1 MKTITLKQAKEI
13 DFNRA
18 SVALGT
24 FDGLHRG
31 HNALIQAALSHVGD
45 TVAFTFD
52 TLPINVFRKQH
63 RPMQLFTMQEKIE
76 AFSKTGIDYLCVAH
90 FDKDFAGL
98 TRDEFETLIIETFN
112 PDNIIAGYNYTFGKD
127 AKGTAEVLLQDGE
140 KLGCNVEVIPKVLVN
155 GNDVSSTKIRESLWD
170 GNIRNANELLGYQ
183 YFISGVVLKCFNKNS
198 KDTTV
203 VIDIPQKKTAPKNG
217 SYSVLI
223 KVRGSFYNAVCNI
236 GAESAIGNKRFIVD
250 IQNLNKDITDE
261 PITVV
266 FKERLSD

>member
-1 MKTITLKQAKEI
+1 MKTITLKKAKEI

-31 HNALIQAALSHVGD
+31 HNALIQAALNHKGD

-52 TLPINVFRKQH
+52 TLPINVFKKQH

-112 PDNIIAGYNYTFGKD
+112 PDNIIAGYNYTFGKN
-127 AKGTAEVLLQDGE
+127 AEGTAEVLLQDVE

-183 YFISGVVLKCFNKNS
+183 YFISEVVLKCLNRNS

-203 VIDIPQKKTAPKNG
+203 VIDIPQKKIAPKNG
-217 SYSVLI
+217 SYSVMT
-223 KVRGSFYNAVCNI
+223 KVRGSFYDAVCKV
-236 GAESAIGNKRFIVD
+236 GEFAIGNKRTIEVV
-250 IQNLNKDITDE
+250 IQDLNKDITNE
-261 PITVV
+261 PVTVV
-266 FKERLSD
+266 FKERLRD